1 MASPRRLAPTL
12 VLSLVGVGASQSQPI
27 RLSVEVSDAREIA
40 ELKAKI
46 SSLIMEVE
54 DLEQRSNNMEYLYI
68 FERGVNSRLIQL
80 LRDHRI
86 KIPRELFDRPVGF
99 KI

>member
-12 VLSLVGVGASQSQPI
+12 VLSLAGVGASQSQPI

-46 SSLIMEVE
+46 SSLIMT
-54 DLEQRSNNMEYLYI
+54 S
-68 FERGVNSRLIQL
+68 
-80 LRDHRI
+80 
-86 KIPRELFDRPVGF
+86 
-99 KI
+99 